1 MNVMCIIVWYTAP
14 PQTRRSNDQGRT
26 ASVISQCLALI
37 ITNVSMTPLWSDL
50 WDPVMVVVSIC
61 IAYSTVTDNS
71 LVLVLG
77 VTWLMAL
84 CGCLT
89 PTGVRED
96 IVIIVLV
103 SEKDQIS
110 GEVFEDEILVWLVVA
125 IVQSSARTVLPMM
138 AGRVRLVFWL

>member
-1 MNVMCIIVWYTAP
+1 
-14 PQTRRSNDQGRT
+14 
-26 ASVISQCLALI
+26 
-37 ITNVSMTPLWSDL
+37 
-50 WDPVMVVVSIC
+50 
-61 IAYSTVTDNS
+61 
-71 LVLVLG
+71 
-77 VTWLMAL
+77 MAL

-89 PTGVRED
+89 PTGVRGD

-125 IVQSSARTVLPMM
+125 IVESSVRTVLPRM